1 MSQQHNK
8 PSGETA
14 KRGQFGSVLLM
25 AVRRTAYSLIGLAA
39 IVLLIA
45 GGLVLWSRGGLPEL
59 DGEAQVSGLTA
70 PVEILRDERGI
81 VTIQA
86 ANPTDA
92 RFALGYVHAQDRLGQ
107 LEMLRRVVEGRLSE
121 AVGRRAL
128 SFDKLMLSLDLAGQ
142 AERSL
147 PALLPE
153 TREALDAY
161 ARGINAYLA
170 QHEGPWPPEFYIFGT
185 DPEPW
190 RPAESLMWGKLK
202 ALQLSTNWTQEER
215 YARLA
220 TALSPEQLQVLFPDL
235 PDESAT
241 TLTEV
246 SRTWRE
252 NDQAGELPQSWLAA
266 LPEEMRNPGA
276 SNAWVLSG
284 DKTDSGKPL
293 LASDPHLGLTSPG
306 IWYPVRIETPEGVLA
321 GVSSPGVPFL
331 VMGHNSHIAWG
342 MTTPY
347 TDTQDLVR
355 EKIDPDDPNRY
366 LTPSG
371 SEPFETRT
379 VRIPLGGDDFEE
391 VTLRRT
397 RFGPVVS
404 DTSRSSIATRDRLAP
419 SGDEVLSLAWTA
431 LQEVDTSADALLLLN
446 QAHNWDDFV
455 AAMARLKAPQ
465 QNVFYAD
472 VQGNIGFYTPGLSPI
487 REDHDGL
494 TPVEG
499 WTRERIWSGFV
510 PFEKMPHA
518 LNPADGLLVNANNRL
533 VGPDYPYQLAAQW
546 PPPHRAERILE
557 TLAQEDRHAMESMMA
572 LQLDARSSMAREL
585 MPYLLDAR
593 VEDADAEEALQRL
606 AEWDGTVAADA
617 NEPLLFSAW
626 LRQINLALFADEL
639 GTVAEDFHHWN
650 ARAILRV
657 LREAPAW
664 CDRQDTSAVEDCAAV
679 LGTALGDAIQ
689 LIEAR
694 GGSSWQELTWG
705 DFHKARFPHQV
716 FRHVPIVGGL
726 LSEELATDGDFY
738 TVSRGTPVFADNG
751 RLFEHVHGASL
762 RAVYDLSDLDNSRF
776 MVAPGVS
783 GHPLSP
789 YRHSLAEA
797 WGDGVY
803 TKLVG
808 PGESPAHRLQLLP
821 LD

>member
-1 MSQQHNK
+1 MSQRQNK
-8 PSGETA
+8 SSEESHE
-14 KRGQFGSVLLM
+14 RGAFGRVLGM
-25 AVRRTAYSLIGLAA
+25 ALRRTAYSLIGLVVIAS
-39 IVLLIA
+39 LIG
-45 GGLVLWSRGGLPEL
+45 GGLVLWSRGGLPNL
-59 DGEAQVSGLTA
+59 DGEARVPGLTA
-70 PVEILRDERGI
+70 PAEILRDERGI
-81 VTIQA
+81 VTIRA
-86 ANPTDA
+86 ANLTDA

-107 LEMLRRVVEGRLSE
+107 LEMLRRVVEGRLAE

-170 QHEGPWPPEFYIFGT
+170 QHEGPWPPEFYLFGT
-185 DPEPW
+185 EPEPW
-190 RPAESLMWGKLK
+190 RPAASLMWGKLK

-220 TALSPEQLQVLFPDL
+220 TALSPEQLRVLFPDL
-235 PDESAT
+235 PAESAT
-241 TLTEV
+241 TLTEIG
-246 SRTWRE
+246 RAWRE
-252 NDQAGELPQSWLAA
+252 SGRAGGPAESWLAA
-266 LPEEMRNPGA
+266 LPEELRNPGA

-306 IWYPVRIETPEGVLA
+306 IWYPVRIETPEDVLA

-331 VMGHNSHIAWG
+331 VMGHNGHIAWG

-355 EKIDPDDPNRY
+355 EKIDPDDPERY

-379 VRIPLGGDDFEE
+379 VRIPLGDDEFEE
-391 VTLRRT
+391 VVLRRT

-404 DTSRSSIATRDRLAP
+404 DTSNSSIATLDRVAP
-419 SGDEVLSLAWTA
+419 AGDEVLSLAWTA
-431 LQEVDTSADALLLLN
+431 LQEGDTSADALLLLN
-446 QAHNWDDFV
+446 RARNWDDFV
-455 AAMARLKAPQ
+455 AAMSRLKAPQ

-472 VQGNIGFYTPGLSPI
+472 VDGNIGFYTPGLSPI
-487 REDHDGL
+487 REGHDGL

-533 VGPDYPYQLAAQW
+533 VGPDYPYQLAALW

-557 TLAQEDRHAMESMMA
+557 TLGQDTQHGIDAMTA

-585 MPYLLDAR
+585 LPYLLDAS
-593 VEDADAEEALQRL
+593 VEDAEAEEALRRL
-606 AEWDGTVAADA
+606 ADWDGTMAADA
-617 NEPLLFSAW
+617 TEPLLFSAW

-657 LREAPAW
+657 LREAPGW
-664 CDRQDTSAVEDCAAV
+664 CDRQDTPAAESCAAV
-679 LGTALGDAIQ
+679 LGTALSNAIQ

-694 GGSSWQELTWG
+694 GGDSWQELTWG

-716 FRHVPIVGGL
+716 FRHVPIISNL
-726 LSEELATDGDFY
+726 LAEELSTDGDFY
-738 TVSRGTPVFADNG
+738 TVSRGTPVFAEKG
-751 RLFEHVHGASL
+751 RLFEHVHGANL

-797 WGDGVY
+797 WSDGVY

-808 PGESPAHRLQLLP
+808 PGESPAHRLRLLP

>member
-1 MSQQHNK
+1 MSQRQEK
-8 PSGETA
+8 SSEQGS
-14 KRGQFGSVLLM
+14 KRGEFGRVLLM
-25 AVRRTAYSLIGLAA
+25 ALRRTTYSLLGLAA
-39 IVLLIA
+39 ILLIIG
-45 GGLVLWSRGGLPEL
+45 GGLVLWSRGGLPTL

-70 PVEILRDERGI
+70 PVEILRDDRGI
-81 VTIQA
+81 VTIRA

-107 LEMLRRVVEGRLSE
+107 LEMLRRVVEGRLAE

-128 SFDKLMLSLDLAGQ
+128 PFDKLMLSLDLAGQ

-153 TREALDAY
+153 TQDALDAY
-161 ARGINAYLA
+161 ARGINAYLE
-170 QHEGPWPPEFYIFGT
+170 QHEGPWPPEFYIFGA

-190 RPAESLMWGKLK
+190 RPAASLMWGKLK
-202 ALQLSTNWTQEER
+202 ALQLSTNWNQEER

-235 PDESAT
+235 PADSAT
-241 TLTEV
+241 TLTGV
-246 SRTWRE
+246 GRAWRE
-252 NDQAGELPQSWLAA
+252 SGRTGDPAETWLAA
-266 LPEEMRNPGA
+266 LPEELRNPGA

-284 DKTDSGKPL
+284 DKTDSGKPV

-306 IWYPVRIETPEGVLA
+306 IWYPVRIEMPGGVLA

-331 VMGHNSHIAWG
+331 VMGHNGHIAWG

-355 EKIDPDDPNRY
+355 EKIDPEDPERY

-379 VRIPLGGDDFEE
+379 VRIPLGDDEFEK

-397 RFGPVVS
+397 RFGPVIS
-404 DTSRSSIATRDRLAP
+404 DTTTSSVATLDRVAP
-419 SGDEVLSLAWTA
+419 DGGEVLSLAWTA
-431 LQEVDTSADALLLLN
+431 LQEADTSADALLLLN
-446 QAHNWDDFV
+446 QARNWDDFV
-455 AAMARLKAPQ
+455 GAMSRLKAPQ
-465 QNVFYAD
+465 QNIFFAD
-472 VQGNIGFYTPGLSPI
+472 VDGNIGFYTPGLSPI
-487 REDHDGL
+487 REGHDGL
-494 TPVEG
+494 VPVEG

-533 VGPDYPYQLAAQW
+533 VGPDYPYELAAQW

-557 TLAQEDRHAMESMMA
+557 ALAQDSRHGMDGMMA

-585 MPYLLDAR
+585 LPYLLDAR
-593 VEDADAEEALQRL
+593 VEGAEAEEALRRL
-606 AEWDGTVAADA
+606 ADWDGTMAADA
-617 NEPLLFSAW
+617 AEPLLFSAW

-639 GTVAEDFHHWN
+639 GELADDFHHWN
-650 ARAILRV
+650 ARAILHV

-664 CDRQDTSAVEDCAAV
+664 CDLQDTPTVESCNEL
-679 LGTALGDAIQ
+679 LGIALNSAIQ

-694 GGSSWQELTWG
+694 GGDGWQDLTWG

-716 FRHVPIVGGL
+716 FRHVPLVGGL

-738 TVSRGTPVFADNG
+738 TVSRGTPVFADKG

-776 MVAPGVS
+776 MVAPGIS
-783 GHPLSP
+783 GHPLSR
-789 YRHSLAEA
+789 YRHSLAED
-797 WGDGVY
+797 WRDGVY

-808 PGESPAHRLQLLP
+808 PGESPTHRLRLLP
-821 LD
+821 VD